1 MLFTCKNFT
10 FSDYTWKKYFCF
22 KKNPPPI
29 GAKKI
34 ASPLL
39 FKCGAEVE
47 TNISCSTVSF
57 TTMIDPPSLELLEIL
72 IVNHQK

>member
-22 KKNPPPI
+22 KKNPPPLEQ
-29 GAKKI
+29 KRLPPP
-34 ASPLL
+34 SFLS
-39 FKCGAEVE
+39 AEVE